1 VKKRKLCEKNKNNCL
16 KCKQQQKDALK
27 SQHGLPL
34 QMKFYLMENKI
45 PEEDTTKLH
54 G

>member
-1 VKKRKLCEKNKNNCL
+1 MKKRKICEKNKNNYL
-16 KCKQQQKDALK
+16 KYKQKDALK
-27 SQHGLPL
+27 HGLPL

-45 PEEDTTKLH
+45 PEEDTTKLN